1 MVTKLLK
8 LIGCDYG
15 KVSTPTVF
23 FDLPAREKKKVI
35 KKAIHLA
42 NKDQLSLIN
51 KVIKKRKLKK

>member
-8 LIGCDYG
+8 LIGCDYS